1 MCKQPRSYNK
11 LINELAELCGIVP
24 EYWDI
29 FGKKHITPH
38 KTKKAILRAMKLNID
53 SVEDI
58 VKEINN
64 RKRRPWQNVTEPV
77 HIKSV
82 NDQPFT
88 IPVYI
93 PLNKAEEAE
102 LTISWS
108 IEQEDTPESPL
119 TPLFQ
124 RGAEGD
130 HKGDPG
136 EFSAKADIFT
146 LSGNDLTVLEEQW
159 IDDRRYIKA
168 ELSDTTQRDIGYY
181 RIDIE
186 CRHSKHIFPKE
197 KNIVQKRSR
206 LIITPDTCYIPPEL
220 EKGRT
225 WGFSVN
231 LYAIRSSENW
241 GIGDFSD
248 LKRIVEWIG
257 HLKGGFIGINP
268 LHALPN
274 TKPYGMSPYSPISRL
289 FKNFIYLDVA
299 HIPEVVDSEDIQ
311 KVITSERFSK
321 ALHNLRT
328 ADLIDYEKTASLKE
342 KILRMA
348 FDYFYEIHYTG
359 DTERSREFKKYIS
372 EQGTSLESFATFM
385 ALYQHMKKLKNIY
398 TWQEWDEKYH
408 MLSNKAVQGFIKKHT
423 REVLYHQ
430 YLQWLIDTQ
439 LEHVFHET
447 KIQEMPVGLY
457 YDLAIGSIG
466 GGSDAWSFH
475 DVIAV
480 DADAGAPPDDFS
492 PNGQNWGFPPLS
504 PEKLRESAYEL
515 FIQTMRNNM
524 KYGGALR
531 IDHALGLFRLFWIPH
546 GMVPKEGTYVS
557 FPAEDLLRI
566 IALESVRNKTVVI
579 AEDLGTIG
587 ENMRETLERFHM
599 LSYRLFYFE
608 RNYPDPS
615 FSSPETYPALALCAI
630 TTHDLPTIY
639 GYWAGQDLKVKQQLD
654 MFPNEK
660 LLRRQT
666 KERERD
672 KALMLST
679 LETQGILPHDIPS
692 NPNIIAHMTQ
702 ELCLSI
708 YHYLALTPCKL
719 LLVSLDDII
728 GTLNQQ
734 NMPGTLDEHPNWM
747 QKTPLTLDELKK
759 DRRFIDLSEM
769 LRKTIHT

>member
-1 MCKQPRSYNK
+1 MCKQPSSYNT

-29 FGKKHITPH
+29 FGKKHKTPL
-38 KTKKAILRAMKLNID
+38 KTKKAILKAMKLNIA
-53 SVEDI
+53 SIKDI
-58 VKEINN
+58 AKEINH
-64 RKRRPWQNVTEPV
+64 RKWKPWQNVIDPA
-77 HIKSV
+77 HISSV
-82 NDQPFT
+82 NNQPLT
-88 IPVYI
+88 IPVYLPI
-93 PLNKAEEAE
+93 NEGEEAGLE
-102 LTISWS
+102 ISWS
-108 IEQEDTPESPL
+108 IENEDKKETEGLSG
-119 TPLFQ
+119 Q
-124 RGAEGD
+124 RYM
-130 HKGDPG
+130 
-136 EFSAKADIFT
+136 FT
-146 LSGNDLTVLEEQW
+146 VSGNDLAILEEQW
-159 IDDRRYIKA
+159 IDDRRHIKV
-168 ELSDTTQRDIGYY
+168 ELSDRTRREIGYY

-186 CRHSKHIFPKE
+186 CRHSNNIFPGD
-197 KNIVQKRSR
+197 KNSVQKKSR

-220 EKGRT
+220 DKGRT
-225 WGFSVN
+225 WGLSVN
-231 LYAIRSSENW
+231 LYAIRSSKNW
-241 GIGDFSD
+241 GFGDFSD
-248 LKRIVEWIG
+248 LKRLVQWIG

-299 HIPEVVDSEDIQ
+299 HVQEVVDSEDIQ
-311 KVITSERFSK
+311 AEIESEHFRKS
-321 ALHNLRT
+321 LHSLRT
-328 ADLIDYEKTASLKE
+328 ADLIDYEKVASLKK

-348 FDYFYEIHYTG
+348 FDHFYKKHYSRGT
-359 DTERSREFKKYIS
+359 DRSRKFKQYIS
-372 EQGTSLESFATFM
+372 DQGTSLKSFATFM
-385 ALYQHMKKLKNIY
+385 ALYEQMKKSKNIY
-398 TWQEWDEKYH
+398 TWQEWDESYH
-408 MLSNKAVQGFIKKHT
+408 MITNKAVQGFIKDNEK
-423 REVLYHQ
+423 EILYYQ
-430 YLQWLIDTQ
+430 YVQWLIDSQ
-439 LEHVFHET
+439 LEHVFHEA
-447 KIQEMPVGLY
+447 KNQEMPVGLY

-475 DVIAV
+475 DVVAV

-492 PNGQNWGFPPLS
+492 PNGQNWGFPPLN

-524 KYGGALR
+524 KYGGAIR

-546 GMVPKEGTYVS
+546 GMLPKEGTYVNL
-557 FPAEDLLRI
+557 PAEDLLRI

-587 ENMRETLERFHM
+587 ENMRETLEKFHM

-615 FSSPETYPALALCAI
+615 FTPAENYPALALCAI

-639 GYWAGQDLKVKQQLD
+639 GYWAGQDIKVKQQLD
-654 MFPNEK
+654 MYTNEK
-660 LLRRQT
+660 LLRKQT

-672 KALMLST
+672 KALMLSA

-692 NPNIIAHMTQ
+692 NPNTIAHMTP
-702 ELCLSI
+702 ELCLAI
-708 YHYLALTPCKL
+708 YHYLALTSCKL

-747 QKTPLTLDELKK
+747 QKTPLSIDEFKN
-759 DRRFIDLSEM
+759 DRRFIELAET
-769 LRKTIHT
+769 LRKVILS